1 VPGRG
6 LYHWKVMPFGL
17 HSAPATFQRALDS
30 VIGPDLETHAFAYLD
45 DIIVI
50 GATLEEHDLH
60 RQEVF
65 QRLRKANLRLNS
77 KKCSFFKRSLVYLGH
92 VISEEGIHKDP
103 EKIAAVRQLSPHTT
117 CKELRRCLGIAS
129 WYRRFVPNFASIV
142 QPMSGLLKKRRQW
155 QWQQEQQD
163 AFEEPKRK
171 LTEAPVLACPDFS
184 EKFVLQTDASD
195 IGLGAVL
202 TQKIQGTERVIAFAS
217 RRLIAAKENY
227 SATEKECLA
236 IVWVIRKLRCYL
248 EGYRFEVIT
257 DHLALKWLNSIDSPT
272 GRIARLSL
280 KLQQYQFDA
289 QYRRGYQNIVAD
301 ALRRQPLDVIHR
313 IQEDAPENTW
323 YQRMLK
329 LVQEKPEDF
338 PDYVYENEQLYRHIR
353 SRPDD
358 EESVPGKLCV
368 AKEHRPRVLLECH
381 DQPTAGH
388 LGIRPRPRK
397 ASSPPMART
406 TVPPLRRHQPLP
418 ERRERVSGS

>member
-1 VPGRG
+1 
-6 LYHWKVMPFGL
+6 
-17 HSAPATFQRALDS
+17 
-30 VIGPDLETHAFAYLD
+30 
-45 DIIVI
+45 
-50 GATLEEHDLH
+50 
-60 RQEVF
+60 
-65 QRLRKANLRLNS
+65 
-77 KKCSFFKRSLVYLGH
+77 
-92 VISEEGIHKDP
+92 
-103 EKIAAVRQLSPHTT
+103 
-117 CKELRRCLGIAS
+117 
-129 WYRRFVPNFASIV
+129 
-142 QPMSGLLKKRRQW
+142 MSGLLKKRRQW

-248 EGYRFEVIT
+248 EGYRFEVRT

-301 ALRRQPLDVIHR
+301 ALRRQPLDVIQR
-313 IQEDAPENTW
+313 IQEDAPENT
-323 YQRMLK
+323 
-329 LVQEKPEDF
+329 
-338 PDYVYENEQLYRHIR
+338 
-353 SRPDD
+353 
-358 EESVPGKLCV
+358 
-368 AKEHRPRVLLECH
+368 
-381 DQPTAGH
+381 
-388 LGIRPRPRK
+388 
-397 ASSPPMART
+397 
-406 TVPPLRRHQPLP
+406 
-418 ERRERVSGS
+418 